1 MGAFMTTTV
10 PFHELAEYDA
20 KFQISSCKVV
30 NGGYELV
37 YFDKPVEIR
46 GQVKADSVV
55 EPIKVPEI
63 KPQEATEPV
72 KTVVCID
79 CGTEH
84 DANKECWICAPL
96 ARAAQAFRKNKRD
109 YAIQKS
115 AEREGLC

>member
-1 MGAFMTTTV
+1 MTSTITNS
-10 PFHELAEYDA
+10 ELERYDSEYE
-20 KFQISSCKVV
+20 ISVCKVLPS
-30 NGGYELV
+30 GGYQV
-37 YFDKPVEIR
+37 TYADKP
-46 GQVKADSVV
+46 
-55 EPIKVPEI
+55 EPKPSLPVPAIKVPEI
-63 KPQEATEPV
+63 NPQTQEQV
-72 KTVVCID
+72 IKTVVCID